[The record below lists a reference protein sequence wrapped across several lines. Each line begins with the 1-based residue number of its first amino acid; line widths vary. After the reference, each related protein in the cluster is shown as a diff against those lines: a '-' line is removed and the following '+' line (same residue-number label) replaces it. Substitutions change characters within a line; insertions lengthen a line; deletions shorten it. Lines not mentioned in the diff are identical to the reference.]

1 MVVVTDR
8 KKRLHKQRV
17 LKKIKFFTF
26 LFLSLFLIGAIVWAI
41 FFSPLFE
48 IKEIIIGGADPT
60 QITSIQ
66 EYINQSI
73 TSHSWFFI
81 SPKLRP
87 FLEKMSFNTKNF
99 LWQDFSSLKSGLN
112 QQFPEYSDSQIK
124 FNFWHRE
131 INLTMSERILAAI
144 WCGENTCG
152 LVDTNGIYFK
162 KLELEEITNDSPYAN
177 YLILKGELK
186 DSNTNPEVG
195 SLILPSETIQNIAN
209 WYQGVQNSQIAFKEI
224 ILSESYLT
232 CLKAKTI
239 ASQTEDT
246 FNPTSSVANIMLLVQ
261 NLQEKV
267 KNNKNWQ
274 GLESLNLCFYP
285 KIYYTPEGF
294 FSH

>member
-17 LKKIKFFTF
+17 LKKIKFFTL
-26 LFLSLFLIGAIVWAI
+26 LFLGLSLIGAICWAI

-81 SPKLRP
+81 SPKLKP
-87 FLEKMSFNTKNF
+87 FLEKVSFNTKNF

-124 FNFWHRE
+124 FNFWRRE
-131 INLTMSERILAAI
+131 INLTMSERVLAAI

-162 KLELEEITNDSPYAN
+162 KLELEEITSDSPYAN

-209 WYQGVQNSQIAFKEI
+209 WYQGVKNSQIAFKEI

-239 ASQTEDT
+239 SSQTEIT
-246 FNPTSSVANIMLLVQ
+246 FNPTGSVANIMLLVQ

-285 KIYYTPEGF
+285 KIYYTPEVF

>member
-1 MVVVTDR
+1 MTDR

-17 LKKIKFFTF
+17 LKKIKFFTL
-26 LFLSLFLIGAIVWAI
+26 LFLGLSLIGAICWAI

-81 SPKLRP
+81 SPKLKP
-87 FLEKMSFNTKNF
+87 FLEKVSFNTKNF

-124 FNFWHRE
+124 FNFWRRE
-131 INLTMSERILAAI
+131 INLTMSERVLAAI

-162 KLELEEITNDSPYAN
+162 KLELEEITSDSPYAN

-209 WYQGVQNSQIAFKEI
+209 WYQGVKNSQIAFKEI

-239 ASQTEDT
+239 SSQTEIT
-246 FNPTSSVANIMLLVQ
+246 FNPTGSVANIMLLVQ

-285 KIYYTPEGF
+285 KIYYTPEVF

>member
-8 KKRLHKQRV
+8 KKRLHKQRI
-17 LKKIKFFTF
+17 LKKIKFFTL
-26 LFLSLFLIGAIVWAI
+26 LFLSLFLISAIVWAI

-87 FLEKMSFNTKNF
+87 FLEKVSFNTKNF

-144 WCGENTCG
+144 WCGENACG

-162 KLELEEITNDSPYAN
+162 KLELVEITNDSPYAN

-239 ASQTEDT
+239 ASQTEIA

-274 GLESLNLCFYP
+274 GLGSLNLCFYP